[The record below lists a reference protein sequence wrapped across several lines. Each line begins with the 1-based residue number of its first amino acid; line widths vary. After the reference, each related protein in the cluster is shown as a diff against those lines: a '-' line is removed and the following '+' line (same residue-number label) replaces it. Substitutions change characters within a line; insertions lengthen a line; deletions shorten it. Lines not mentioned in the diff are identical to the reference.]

1 MNQEKVGKFIQDIRL
16 KNNLTQ
22 KEFAILLGVTPQAVS
37 KWENGKN
44 IPDIS
49 ILKIISEKYNV
60 NIDEIINGAFNEK
73 KGENKN
79 IKYVII
85 IIGMLIVSIISIILI
100 ISYHPKNK
108 DFELK
113 KISTTC
119 SDFEIIGS
127 AAYNN
132 QNSSMY
138 ISSIN
143 YCGEKDDTVY
153 EKIECNLYENKDSF
167 ITKVN
172 SCKNGQNTNL
182 ESYLKDLT
190 INVDNYIHS
199 CDKFQ
204 TKDFYIEINATIN
217 NENIKIYKIP
227 LTIEN
232 TCN

>member
-1 MNQEKVGKFIQDIRL
+1 MNQEKVGKFIQDIRI

-22 KEFAILLGVTPQAVS
+22 KDFALILGVTPQAVS

-49 ILKIISEKYNV
+49 TLKIISEKYNV
-60 NIDEIINGAFNEK
+60 NIDEIINGSFNENK
-73 KGENKN
+73 KENKN

-85 IIGMLIVSIISIILI
+85 IIGILIVIITSIILI
-100 ISYHPKNK
+100 INNHPKSK

-113 KISTTC
+113 KIGTTC
-119 SDFEIIGS
+119 TDFEITGS

-143 YCGEKDDTVY
+143 YCGEKDDKIY
-153 EKIECNLYENKDSF
+153 DKIECSLYEDKNSI
-167 ITKVN
+167 ITKIS
-172 SCKNGQNTNL
+172 SCKIKENTTL
-182 ESYLKDLT
+182 EDYLKDLT

-199 CDKFQ
+199 CNKFQ
-204 TKDFYIEINATIN
+204 SKDFYIEINATTN
-217 NENIKIYKIP
+217 NGNIKTYKIP

-232 TCN
+232 TCE

>member
-22 KEFAILLGVTPQAVS
+22 KDFAFILGVTPQAVS

-60 NIDEIINGAFNEK
+60 NIDEIINGSFNEK
-73 KGENKN
+73 KENN
-79 IKYVII
+79 IDIKYVVI
-85 IIGMLIVSIISIILI
+85 IIGILLVSIISIILI
-100 ISYHPKNK
+100 INYHPKNK

-113 KISTTC
+113 KIGTSC
-119 SDFEIIGS
+119 SDFEITGS

-138 ISSIN
+138 ISNIN

-153 EKIECNLYENKDSF
+153 QKIECNLYENKDSS

-172 SCKNGQNTNL
+172 SCKNGQNINL
-182 ESYLKDLT
+182 EEYLKDLT
-190 INVDNYIHS
+190 INVENYVHS
-199 CDKFQ
+199 CNKFQ
-204 TKDFYIEINATIN
+204 TKEFYIEINATTTSG
-217 NENIKIYKIP
+217 NIKTYKIP
-227 LTIEN
+227 LTLEN